1 MVFIVYFL
9 YVGYNGNIYFQ
20 HVFMFSPCEL
30 GLLGPCSECQ
40 NTVTMSTVTFILIV
54 NIYVAFLCLFFI
66 NIILKRFNCIVPLI
80 FF

>member
-20 HVFMFSPCEL
+20 LVFMFSPCEL

-54 NIYVAFLCLFFI
+54 NIYVALRVYFLLILF
-66 NIILKRFNCIVPLI
+66 
-80 FF
+80 